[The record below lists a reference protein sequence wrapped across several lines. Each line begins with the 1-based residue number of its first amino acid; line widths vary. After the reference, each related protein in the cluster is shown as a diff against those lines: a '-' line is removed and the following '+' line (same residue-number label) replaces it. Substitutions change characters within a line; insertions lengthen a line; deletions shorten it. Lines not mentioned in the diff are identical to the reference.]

1 MKHSYMLMTK
11 ISGDIFL
18 KNGGIINGLF
28 IGEIKKFNTNLEDYK
43 VIYPK
48 EHSITSQKMTS
59 RCSGHYF
66 VSKFKRKKNTSLFNF
81 FVFELPTLNF
91 FYFFTNLSLVVLL

>member
-66 VSKFKRKKNTSLFNF
+66 VSKLKKKKKHRFLIFSF
-81 FVFELPTLNF
+81 LNF
-91 FYFFTNLSLVVLL
+91 LPSIFFISLRI